1 MNIEN
6 IFKAKAKQSLL
17 TKIVE
22 LQSQIANGWGE
33 CIIPE
38 SSLDYS
44 IKTIRTLL
52 EEYVRLGLF
61 SQEEMDEFWIFVN
74 QSRRIL
80 RTRHAVEKLTQEVE
94 KNKSNISESLKNVSQ
109 DVINLVSQFRYPTEK
124 LLKVKDKQ
132 EAYTDAEES

>member
-6 IFKAKAKQSLL
+6 TFKANAKQSLL
-17 TKIVE
+17 TKIIE

-61 SQEEMDEFWIFVN
+61 SQEEMDEFWILVN

-80 RTRHAVEKLTQEVE
+80 RTRHAVEKLAQEVE
-94 KNKSNISESLKNVSQ
+94 KNKSNISESLKSASQ

-124 LLKVKDKQ
+124 LLKVKDK
-132 EAYTDAEES
+132 EPKSDTEG

>member
-6 IFKAKAKQSLL
+6 TFKANAKQSLL

-22 LQSQIANGWGE
+22 LQSLIANGWGE

-61 SQEEMDEFWIFVN
+61 SQEEMDEYWIFVN

-80 RTRHAVEKLTQEVE
+80 RTRHAVEKLAQEVE
-94 KNKSNISESLKNVSQ
+94 KNKTNISESLKSASQ

-124 LLKVKDKQ
+124 LLKVKDK
-132 EAYTDAEES
+132 EAKADAEDL

>member
-6 IFKAKAKQSLL
+6 TFKANAKQSLL

-22 LQSQIANGWGE
+22 LQSQVANGWGE

-80 RTRHAVEKLTQEVE
+80 RTRHAAEKLAQEVE
-94 KNKSNISESLKNVSQ
+94 KNKNNISESLKSASQ

-124 LLKVKDKQ
+124 LLKVKDK
-132 EAYTDAEES
+132 EAKADAEG

>member
-6 IFKAKAKQSLL
+6 TFKANAKQSLL

-61 SQEEMDEFWIFVN
+61 SQEEMDEYWIFVN

-80 RTRHAVEKLTQEVE
+80 RTRHAVEKLAQEVE
-94 KNKSNISESLKNVSQ
+94 KNKTNISESLKSASQ

-124 LLKVKDKQ
+124 LLKVKDK
-132 EAYTDAEES
+132 EAKADAEES